1 MCGPT
6 GSNNL
11 GIKSK
16 LMNLKV
22 ISRNVGFALLTSAFF
37 MFLSMIV
44 SMSRGNDSALAALM
58 ISFVITFTVG
68 VFPFIFVRSTE
79 RISLKDGYMIIVLSW
94 SLSFIFGMLPYLLW
108 GGPFTVV
115 NSLFESVSGYT
126 TTGATILEE
135 VEALPD
141 SLLFWRSST
150 HFIGG
155 LGVVV
160 FLLLIIPSSSPVR
173 LRLTNL
179 ELSSLSREGYRS
191 RANKTVIIY
200 TSVYCCLVLLS
211 FLSYWIAGMPAFD
224 AINHAFSVCATG
236 GFSTRNL
243 SIASYDSNLINVV
256 TIVFMFL
263 ASVHFGTLFMAV
275 VTRSLKPLNNPVFR
289 YYVCMVVAVSLIMS
303 FSLRLND
310 SGISLGDSLMSGFFH
325 TLTFITTTG
334 FAIGDNNA
342 WPAFVNTL
350 MLIISL
356 QCGMAGSTTGGI
368 KADRIYLTFK
378 ALGHQVKHVLH
389 PTSINQIRINNHY
402 LKMDE
407 AYPHILFICIY
418 FIILC
423 LSTGLNTLFGL
434 HDSNALY
441 ATVSC
446 LSNVGPA
453 IGDLG
458 TFGNY
463 NSAPVMSKIIFCIDM
478 FIGRIE
484 IYPML
489 AVMMMAFHRNK

>member
-1 MCGPT
+1 
-6 GSNNL
+6 
-11 GIKSK
+11 
-16 LMNLKV
+16 MNLKV

-37 MFLSMIV
+37 MFLSIIV
-44 SMSRGNDSALAALM
+44 SMSRGNDSALAALI

-179 ELSSLSREGYRS
+179 EISSLSREGYRS

-200 TSVYCCLVLLS
+200 SSVYFALVLLS
-211 FLSYWIAGMPAFD
+211 FLLYWISGMSAFD

-236 GFSTRNL
+236 GFSTKNL
-243 SIASYDSNLINVV
+243 SIASFDSNAINVI

-263 ASVHFGTLFMAV
+263 ASVHFGTLFMAMV
-275 VTRSLKPLNNPVFR
+275 HRSFKPLNNPVLK
-289 YYVCMVVAVSLIMS
+289 YYFSIIVAVSLISAFCM
-303 FSLRLND
+303 RLND
-310 SGISLGDSLMSGFFH
+310 SGLSFGDSLVSGVFH
-325 TLTFITTTG
+325 TLTFISTTG
-334 FAIGDNNA
+334 FAIADNNT

-350 MLIISL
+350 MLIISI

-368 KADRIYLTFK
+368 KADRMYLTFK

-402 LKMDE
+402 LKMEE
-407 AYPHILFICIY
+407 AYPHILFLGIY
-418 FIILC
+418 FIALS

-434 HDSNALY
+434 DDANALY
-441 ATVSC
+441 ASVSC

-463 NSAPVMSKIIFCIDM
+463 NSVPVMSKLIFCLDM

-484 IYPML
+484 IYPVL
-489 AVMMMAFHRNK
+489 AVMMMVFHRNK

>member
-1 MCGPT
+1 
-6 GSNNL
+6 
-11 GIKSK
+11 
-16 LMNLKV
+16 MNLKV

-37 MFLSMIV
+37 MFLSIIV
-44 SMSRGNDSALAALM
+44 SMSRGNDSALAALI

-179 ELSSLSREGYRS
+179 EISSLSREGYRS

-200 TSVYCCLVLLS
+200 SSVYFALVLLS
-211 FLSYWIAGMPAFD
+211 FLLYWISGMSAFD

-236 GFSTRNL
+236 GFSTKNL
-243 SIASYDSNLINVV
+243 SIASFDSNAINVI

-263 ASVHFGTLFMAV
+263 ASVHFGTLFIAV
-275 VTRSLKPLNNPVFR
+275 VHRSFKPLNNPVLK
-289 YYVCMVVAVSLIMS
+289 YYFSIIVAVSLISAFCM
-303 FSLRLND
+303 RLND
-310 SGISLGDSLMSGFFH
+310 SGLSFGDSLVSGVFH
-325 TLTFITTTG
+325 TLTFISTTG
-334 FAIGDNNA
+334 FAIADNNT

-350 MLIISL
+350 MLIISI

-368 KADRIYLTFK
+368 KADRMYLTFK

-402 LKMDE
+402 LKMEE
-407 AYPHILFICIY
+407 AYPHILFLGIY
-418 FIILC
+418 FIALS

-434 HDSNALY
+434 DDANALY
-441 ATVSC
+441 ASVSC

-463 NSAPVMSKIIFCIDM
+463 NSVPVMSKLIFCLDM

-484 IYPML
+484 IYPVL
-489 AVMMMAFHRNK
+489 AVMMMVFHRNK